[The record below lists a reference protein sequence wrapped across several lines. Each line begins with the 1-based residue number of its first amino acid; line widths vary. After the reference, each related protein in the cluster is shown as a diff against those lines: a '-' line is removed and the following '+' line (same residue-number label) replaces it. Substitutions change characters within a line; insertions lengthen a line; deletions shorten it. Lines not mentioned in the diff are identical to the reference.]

1 MDYMG
6 DLVFAVVIALA
17 IQAIALLLLL
27 ASSFLDDREPESASE
42 SDARPAT
49 QLRPAHS
56 NETEDEE
63 RETPRERKAAA

>member
-56 NETEDEE
+56 N
-63 RETPRERKAAA
+63 